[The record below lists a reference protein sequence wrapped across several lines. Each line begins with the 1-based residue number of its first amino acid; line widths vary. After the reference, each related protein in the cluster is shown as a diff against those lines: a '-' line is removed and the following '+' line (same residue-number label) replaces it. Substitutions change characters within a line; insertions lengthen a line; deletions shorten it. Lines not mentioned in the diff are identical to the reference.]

1 MPFKDGDDVKR
12 YVAGIFE
19 DAFADP
25 KTAAQLKDSGIVM
38 RVCATD
44 PDADFVVD
52 TTTLSVRSVGDGGLA
67 PNSTITMAADMHN
80 AYWQGRLNL
89 ILAIAKKQV
98 KIEGDLKAMLK
109 LAPLSRPLEIAYRN
123 RLDADGRTD
132 LLV

>member
-1 MPFKDGDDVKR
+1 MPFKDGDDFLA
-12 YVAGIFE
+12 YVGGVFD

-25 KTAAQLKDSGIVM
+25 KTRDQLSGTGIVM

-44 PDADFVVD
+44 PDAEFVVD
-52 TTTLSVRSVGDGGLA
+52 TTALKVRQVGDGGTD
-67 PNSTITMAADMHN
+67 PNSTITMTADMHN

-109 LAPLSRPLEIAYRN
+109 LAPLSRPLEKAYLA
-123 RLDADGRTD
+123 RLEASGRED
-132 LLV
+132 LRL

>member
-1 MPFKDGDDVKR
+1 MPFKDADDVKT

-25 KTAAQLKDSGIVM
+25 KTRDQLSGTGIIM
-38 RVCATD
+38 KVCATD
-44 PDADFVVD
+44 PDAEFIVD
-52 TTTLSVRSVGDGGLA
+52 TTTLSVRAVGDGGA
-67 PNSTITMAADMHN
+67 EPNSTITMAAEMHN

-109 LAPLSRPLEIAYRN
+109 LAPLSRPLEIAYLN
-123 RLDADGRTD
+123 RLDADGRED
-132 LLV
+132 LRL